1 MTLLTVRTRLPL
13 LFSFRLVRALITTV
27 AISICF
33 LGILISGKL
42 ALSRVFIAYA
52 MGVGNL
58 AAADESIRLSP
69 ADAEAHFVRAEVLKT
84 TGATTQAVTELE
96 RAVALRPRDYFLWLE
111 LGLTRD
117 QTADT
122 AGALLAFNEAVRLAP
137 HYAQPLWQRGNLLLR
152 SGRYDQA
159 FDDLRRAAESNPDL
173 LPNLIDLAWG
183 FSKGDPK
190 VTEQLAQ
197 IATGKMRIAFARF
210 LAKHGKTRETLEQ
223 FRAAGSVPDPTRR
236 ELVQQLI
243 ALNAF
248 AAAFEL
254 WKGGEGV
261 GKDHQLSSVYD
272 GGFEGPLSLEKVAF
286 GWRIPRN
293 LQGVNMSLDP
303 TQPHSGS
310 KSLRMDF
317 AGDSNAESS
326 LVSQLILVEPSS
338 RYRISFAARTQ
349 DIVTG
354 GMPLAIVNDAAGEQ
368 KRLGQSA
375 SLRQGSNDWQM
386 FSFEFTAEP
395 ATKAVVLSLQRKN
408 CTTSPCPIFGSVWLD
423 SFSIERV
430 K

>member
-1 MTLLTVRTRLPL
+1 
-13 LFSFRLVRALITTV
+13 
-27 AISICF
+27 
-33 LGILISGKL
+33 
-42 ALSRVFIAYA
+42 

-69 ADAEAHFVRAEVLKT
+69 TDAEAHFVRAEVLKM

-117 QTADT
+117 QADDT
-122 AGALLAFNEAVRLAP
+122 AGALLACNEAVRLAP
-137 HYAQPLWQRGNLLLR
+137 NYAQPLWQRGNLLLR
-152 SGRYDQA
+152 TGRYDQA

-197 IATGKMRIAFARF
+197 IATGKKRIAFARF
-210 LAKHGKTRETLEQ
+210 LARHGKERETLEQ
-223 FRAAGSVPDPTRR
+223 FRAAGSVPDQTRR
-236 ELVQQLI
+236 ELVRQLI

-254 WKGGEGV
+254 WKGGEGIE
-261 GKDHQLSSVYD
+261 KDRQLSSVYD
-272 GGFEGPLSLEKVAF
+272 GGFEGSLTLENVGF
-286 GWRIPRN
+286 GWLIPRN

-303 TQPHSGS
+303 TQHHSGS
-310 KSLRMDF
+310 KSLRVDF

-326 LVSQLILVEPSS
+326 SVSQLIPVEPSNH
-338 RYRISFAARTQ
+338 YRISFAARTQ

-354 GMPLAIVNDAAGEQ
+354 GLPLAIVNDAAGEH

-375 SLRQGSNDWQM
+375 SLPEGSNGWQV
-386 FSFEFTAEP
+386 FSCEFSTEP
-395 ATKAVVLSLQRKN
+395 STRAVVLSLQRKN
-408 CTTSPCPIFGSVWLD
+408 CAPPCPIFGSVWLD
-423 SFSIERV
+423 SFSIERL